1 MSTED
6 VHSPSDIDR
15 RIRRTG
21 KVGRFLC
28 TTLLILGGLFGAWLT
43 LTIAFHPSTLVK
55 LNLDDK
61 RTAQLATYKQDPAR
75 LLETLQAHPTEVMA
89 LAKAEKEANHYQD
102 LADHRLKRLANVA
115 FIAVAAALILA
126 FVWLVRRLF
135 AAFAEG
141 EVITAD
147 NARILKRLGFIVVL
161 CGILTLNL
169 GVVLAGLLNI
179 VFGWSLRQA
188 LLLKAEQALVI

>member
-21 KVGRFLC
+21 KIGRFLC
-28 TTLLILGGLFGAWLT
+28 TALLILGGLFGVWLT
-43 LTIAFHPSTLVK
+43 LTIAFQPSTLVK
-55 LNLDDK
+55 LNLNDK
-61 RTAQLATYKQDPAR
+61 RMAQLATYKQDPAR
-75 LLETLQAHPTEVMA
+75 LLETLQTHPTEVMA
-89 LAKAEKEANHYQD
+89 LAKAEKEANRYQD

-115 FIAVAAALILA
+115 FVAVAAALILA
-126 FVWLVRRLF
+126 FIWLVRRLF
-135 AAFAEG
+135 DAFAEG

-161 CGILTLNL
+161 CGILTLHL
-169 GVVLAGLLNI
+169 GVVIAGLLNI

>member
-1 MSTED
+1 MSTEE

-21 KVGRFLC
+21 KIGRFLC
-28 TTLLILGGLFGAWLT
+28 TTLLIAGGFFGVWLT
-43 LTIAFHPSTLVK
+43 ITIAFYPGTLVK
-55 LNLDDK
+55 LNLNDK
-61 RTAQLATYKQDPAR
+61 RAAQLAAYKQDPAR
-75 LLETLQAHPTEVMA
+75 LFETLQARPSEILA

-115 FIAVAAALILA
+115 LVAVAAALILA
-126 FVWLVRRLF
+126 FVWLLRRLF
-135 AAFAEG
+135 DAFAEG
-141 EVITAD
+141 EVISPD
-147 NARILKRLGFIVVL
+147 NARILKRLGFILVL
-161 CGILTLNL
+161 CGILTLHV
-169 GVVLAGLLNI
+169 GVVLAGMLNI